1 MTDKI
6 LSLLGLSRRA
16 GKLTAG
22 FDAAAQAAKDRKAV
36 LLLAAADISEK
47 TFKNLKYEG
56 DCARIE
62 TLRLQTTIE
71 ETGRA
76 CGVKAGVFAV
86 EDEGFA
92 KAIRTALNARQTDE
106 GGSSL

>member
-1 MTDKI
+1 MTDKT

-22 FDAAAQAAKDRKAV
+22 FDAAVQAARERKAV

-47 TFKNLKYEG
+47 TFQNLSFEG
-56 DCARIE
+56 GRAGAQ
-62 TLRLQTTIE
+62 TLRLRTSIA
-71 ETGRA
+71 ETGKA

-86 EDEGFA
+86 TDKGFA
-92 KAIRTALNARQTDE
+92 EAIRKELSETADR
-106 GGSSL
+106 

>member
-1 MTDKI
+1 MTDKT
-6 LSLLGLSRRA
+6 LSYLGLSRRA

-22 FDAAAQAAKDRKAV
+22 FDAAALSAKNKKAV

-56 DCARIE
+56 DRAGIQ
-62 TLRLQTTIE
+62 TLRLRTNIE
-71 ETGRA
+71 ETGKA

-86 EDEGFA
+86 EDEGFS
-92 KAIRTALNARQTDE
+92 KAIQTALNERQTDE
-106 GGSSL
+106 GGTSL

>member
-1 MTDKI
+1 MTDKT

-22 FDAAAQAAKDRKAV
+22 FDAAVQAAKDKKAV

-56 DCARIE
+56 DRAGIE
-62 TLRLQTTIE
+62 TLRLQRTIE

-86 EDEGFA
+86 EDEGFS
-92 KAIRTALNARQTDE
+92 KAIRKEMHARQTDE

>member
-1 MTDKI
+1 MTDKT

-22 FDAAAQAAKDRKAV
+22 FDAAVQAAREKQAV

-47 TFKNLKYEG
+47 TFQNLSFEG
-56 DCARIE
+56 TRAGVQ
-62 TLRLQTTIE
+62 TLRLGTKIE

-86 EDEGFA
+86 TDEGFA
-92 KAIRTALNARQTDE
+92 KAIRKELGEPVDR
-106 GGSSL
+106 